1 MTFVITQNCCTD
13 ASCVP
18 VCPVDCIRPTA
29 GAGTAQMLYIDPQAC
44 VDCGACMAECP
55 VGAIYHEDD
64 LPAGLTRFRDI
75 NAAYFQRTPL
85 TVRNTVPATAPRAL
99 DRGALRVAI
108 VGTGPAACYAAT
120 ELLRTPGVEV
130 NMFDR
135 LPTPFG
141 LIRSGVAPDHQATK
155 QIVSLFEPAL
165 TGDRLACYLNVG
177 VGLDLSHAELVAH
190 HHAVIYAVGASASRE
205 LGIPG
210 AQLPG
215 HRAAAEFV
223 AWYNGHPDHADDVFD
238 LTTPRVV
245 IIGNGNVALDAARVL
260 VAGPEYLAHTDI
272 AEHALHALEASAVR
286 EVVLLA
292 RRGAAV
298 AAFSEGEL
306 IALGDLPGVDVVI
319 EGDIG
324 TRPDDDLDGALKYD
338 LVAEYAA
345 RPATDGNRRVVLR
358 FSDAPVELV
367 GERRVTGVRT
377 TSGFVETG
385 LVLRSIGY
393 RGVPIDGLPFDDES
407 GRVPNEAGR
416 VVDGGAPLAG
426 VYVAGWIKRG
436 PRGVIGTNRT
446 CAQETVANLLVD
458 FAAGLL
464 NRAVDGDVRA
474 LLADR
479 DVAVVDW
486 QGWLA
491 IDAAERAR
499 GAAAGRPRSKLV
511 RVDDLVGAAQA

>member
-18 VCPVDCIRPTA
+18 VCPVDCIRPVA
-29 GAGTAQMLYIDPQAC
+29 GDAPTPMLYIDPQTC
-44 VDCGACMAECP
+44 VDCGACVAECP
-55 VGAIYHEDD
+55 VGAIYHEDE

-75 NAAYFQRTPL
+75 NAAYFDRAPL
-85 TVRNTVPATAPRAL
+85 AMRNIAPTTVPRAV

-108 VGTGPAACYAAT
+108 VGTGPAACYAAA

-130 NMFDR
+130 TMFDR

-155 QIVSLFEPAL
+155 EIVSLFEPVLAS
-165 TGDRLACYLNVG
+165 DRLDCYLNVA
-177 VGLDLSHAELVAH
+177 VGSDISHAELVEH
-190 HHAVIYAVGASASRE
+190 HHAVIYAVGASRSRE

-210 AQLPG
+210 EHLPG
-215 HRAAAEFV
+215 HSAAADFV
-223 AWYNGHPDHADDVFD
+223 AWYNGHPDHADHDFD
-238 LTTPRVV
+238 LSTPRVV

-260 VAGPEYLAHTDI
+260 VSGADYLSRTDI
-272 AEHALHALEASAVR
+272 ADHAVRALESSAVR
-286 EVVLLA
+286 EVVLLG

-298 AAFSEGEL
+298 AAFSVGEL
-306 IALGDLPGVDVVI
+306 IAIGELPGIDVVV
-319 EGDIG
+319 EGEIG
-324 TRPDDDLDGALKYD
+324 ARPDDDLDGALKYD
-338 LVAEYAA
+338 LVAEFAS
-345 RPATDGNRRVVLR
+345 RPATPGNRRVVLR
-358 FSDAPVELV
+358 FSEAPLELV
-367 GERRVTGVRT
+367 GGAHVTGLRT
-377 TSGFVETG
+377 TAGNIEAG

-393 RGVPIDGLPFDDES
+393 RGAPVAGVPFDDES

-416 VVDGGAPLAG
+416 VLDGAAPVPG

-446 CAQETVANLLVD
+446 CAQETVENLMAD
-458 FAAGLL
+458 FAAGRLA
-464 NRAVDGDVRA
+464 RTAGGDIGAV
-474 LLADR
+474 LAER
-479 DVAVVDW
+479 GVSAVDW

-499 GAAAGRPRSKLV
+499 GAASDRPRTKLV
-511 RVDDLVGAAQA
+511 RVDDLVSAAQG